1 MPCGNL
7 STKILGELLLFK
19 GKAHSKLVS
28 LAQKAELCQSREKAQ
43 KILLKVEKTERK
55 IRKKMTTESELKSKG
70 YSYDSEKEWW
80 SRSWTTNQGKEQ
92 IQEVAAFTGK
102 TWRKLMIGSDGRTF
116 YEDPAEDKL
125 TAQYGEIS
133 ERPTSIEHHGG

>member
-1 MPCGNL
+1 MQAG
-7 STKILGELLLFK
+7 GLLIAKQQHTLVK
-19 GKAHSKLVS
+19 LAAKA
-28 LAQKAELCQSREKAQ
+28 QLCQSRQKAQ

-80 SRSWTTNQGKEQ
+80 SRLWTTNKGREEIK
-92 IQEVAAFTGK
+92 EVASFTGK
-102 TWRKLMIGSDGRTF
+102 TWRKLMIGSDGKTF

-133 ERPTSIEHHGG
+133 ERPTSIEHHGGQA

>member
-1 MPCGNL
+1 M
-7 STKILGELLLFK
+7 TKTLGELLLFK

-80 SRSWTTNQGKEQ
+80 SRLWTTNKGREEIK
-92 IQEVAAFTGK
+92 EVAAFTGK
-102 TWRKLMIGSDGRTF
+102 TWRKIMIGSDGKTF
-116 YEDPAEDKL
+116 YEDPSEDRL

>member
-1 MPCGNL
+1 MQAG
-7 STKILGELLLFK
+7 GLLIAKQQHTLVK
-19 GKAHSKLVS
+19 LAAKA
-28 LAQKAELCQSREKAQ
+28 QLCQSRQKAQ

-80 SRSWTTNQGKEQ
+80 SRLWTTNKGREEVK
-92 IQEVAAFTGK
+92 EVAAFTGK
-102 TWRKLMIGSDGRTF
+102 TWRKIMIGSDGKTF

-133 ERPTSIEHHGG
+133 ERPTSIEHHGGQA